1 MSYVLYFLFYVM
13 ICYIIT
19 YYINLKKAMLLYSSV
34 LCNVILCYVIS
45 IFYEGLHFLCSDSD
59 PGVAH
64 IPEPVPESSSCE
76 GNQGSALNLLDRKS
90 VV

>member
-1 MSYVLYFLFYVM
+1 
-13 ICYIIT
+13 
-19 YYINLKKAMLLYSSV
+19 MLLYSSV

-59 PGVAH
+59 PGVVH

-76 GNQGSALNLLDRKS
+76 GNQGSALNLFYVPSKNDSELALNLDQQAWVTCLMINS
-90 VV
+90 